1 MHENREAS
9 IVPADS
15 AGRTAKAQSHKAGMH
30 AMEESDRGAV
40 CAEQR
45 VDREG

>member
-1 MHENREAS
+1 MHENRETS

-15 AGRTAKAQSHKAGMH
+15 AGRTAKAQSHKADVY
-30 AMEESDRGAV
+30 AMEESDRGEV

-45 VDREG
+45 GVQEG